1 MDPVIQDRSKKV
13 VCKTFNM
20 CFIIGEDRSKASS
33 FFGATNE
40 TLTKDC
46 IDWDNVVSTGL
57 GNTNANMESL
67 NSI

>member
-33 FFGATNE
+33 FFGAT
-40 TLTKDC
+40 LTKDC